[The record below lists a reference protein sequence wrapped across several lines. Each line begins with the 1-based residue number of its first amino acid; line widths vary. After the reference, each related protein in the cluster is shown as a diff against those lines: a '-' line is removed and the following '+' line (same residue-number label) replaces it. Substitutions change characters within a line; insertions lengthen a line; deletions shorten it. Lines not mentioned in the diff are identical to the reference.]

1 MGTKQKKKKV
11 QWQQWIGMGFYI
23 LMGAACGILMVMFTE
38 RNAEGDQTVSEELL
52 TLLVLFVG
60 MYISIFLQLI
70 IHEAGH
76 LVFGLRSG

>member
-1 MGTKQKKKKV
+1 MGAKQKKA

-23 LMGAACGILMVMFTE
+23 LMGAVCGTLMVVFTE
-38 RNAEGDQTVSEELL
+38 RNGEGDQTVSEELL
-52 TLLVLFVG
+52 TLLVLLVG